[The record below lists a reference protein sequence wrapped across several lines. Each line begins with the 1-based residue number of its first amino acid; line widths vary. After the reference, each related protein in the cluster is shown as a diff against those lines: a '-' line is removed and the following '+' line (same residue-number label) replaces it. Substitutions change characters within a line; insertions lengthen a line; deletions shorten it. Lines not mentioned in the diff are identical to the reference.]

1 MGLFTAVLQMSI
13 AGSYA
18 IAVVVAVR
26 LLLLRKAPKIF
37 AYALWSVVFFRLISP
52 FSFESA
58 LSIIPSPETVPT
70 ATVLPAQLVS
80 YGNGISGS
88 GGANGGLT
96 GGQEAEAAPVRADAA
111 QEAQLHLTAT
121 EAEARLPA
129 DWKEAAALVWASGIA
144 VLVFRGARASFRLKT
159 ALKTARPAGGCLYEW
174 EGARTPFVFGIFRP
188 IIVLPYTLAPHE
200 REYVVEHEKIHI
212 RRFDHVLKPA
222 AFAVLCLHWF
232 NPLVWLAFRLMDEDM
247 EKSCDEA
254 VIRRLGRGIKKDYSA
269 SLLAFAAGS
278 RFPGGSPLA
287 FGEHPTK
294 SRIRNVLNY
303 RKPAFWAILL
313 SATVVAAAIASL
325 AGNQTAARMT
335 EADYAWQ
342 YVEQIK
348 TGIEEGP
355 GEGSGIAG
363 MEITRF
369 EEAGRFE
376 GLLEQPVALWRLEY
390 RLELAEPD
398 RYLVPGGMNVEN
410 GKITEDSSRGKPVLV
425 FGYENGIPIH
435 LGEVWTGEQN
445 LDVPAGQETALRI
458 LFEQEG
464 RLPHET
470 YPGPHGLAIFKLS
483 TGETSHLL
491 LSQPARQGDGGIWT
505 VERWKDGNGY
515 EYYAMPDTELAPVDY
530 YGRLQAEADN
540 GGQAGLLD
548 PFEVAVRYIV
558 DELGQP
564 LDRNELTVDL
574 EAAMAGYGVS
584 PISHYLGYMTGFDD
598 EEGFDFDAVEW
609 LTSADDA
616 ERLRGLGIDPENDL
630 PNGFY
635 ILNKLPVKD
644 PYTVT
649 ENTAYMLLDYA
660 DGVRHKS
667 VSAEEF
673 AQYTRRMDE
682 GGLLCRITTQNGAVT
697 AVEEIYLP

>member
-1 MGLFTAVLQMSI
+1 MGLFTTVLQMSV

-18 IAVVVAVR
+18 IAVVIAVR

-37 AYALWSVVFFRLISP
+37 AYALWSVVLFRLVCP

-58 LSIIPSPETVPT
+58 LGFIPPPETVRT
-70 ATVLPAQLVS
+70 AAVLPAQPATQVTGL
-80 YGNGISGS
+80 SGS
-88 GGANGGLT
+88 GGSSGSLT
-96 GGQEAEAAPVRADAA
+96 GGQSPVAGVVQGPSAALLQPAAAEAETPS
-111 QEAQLHLTAT
+111 
-121 EAEARLPA
+121 PA
-129 DWKEAAALVWASGIA
+129 GWKEAAALVWAAGIA
-144 VLVFRGARASFRLKT
+144 VLLIRGARASLRLKA
-159 ALKTARPAGGCLYEW
+159 ALKTAKPAGRSLYEW

-188 IIVLPYTLAPHE
+188 KIVLPYGLALHE
-200 REYVVEHEKIHI
+200 RDYVIEHERIHI

-222 AFAVLCLHWF
+222 AFVVLCLHWF

-254 VIRRLGRGIKKDYSA
+254 VIRRLGRGIKRDYSA
-269 SLLAFAAGS
+269 SLLSFAGGS

-303 RKPAFWAILL
+303 RKPAFWAIGL
-313 SATVVAAAIASL
+313 SAAVVAAAIAVL

-335 EADYAWQ
+335 EADYARQ
-342 YVEQIK
+342 YVEQIRS
-348 TGIEEGP
+348 GIEEGP
-355 GEGSGIAG
+355 GEEGSIVGA
-363 MEITRF
+363 EITRF

-425 FGYENGIPIH
+425 FGYENGIPVH

-491 LSQPARQGDGGIWT
+491 LSQPARQGGGGIWT

-515 EYYAMPDTELAPVDY
+515 EYYAVPDTELASADY
-530 YGRLQAEADN
+530 YGQLQAEADD
-540 GGQAGLLD
+540 GGQTGLLD

-574 EAAMAGYGVS
+574 EAAMDGYGVS
-584 PISHYLGYMTGFDD
+584 PISHYLGYITGFDD

-649 ENTAYMLLDYA
+649 ENTAYTLLDYE
-660 DGVRHKS
+660 DGVRHKT
-667 VSAEEF
+667 VSAGEF
-673 AQYTRRMDE
+673 GDYAVRTGD
-682 GGLLCRITTQNGAVT
+682 GGLLCRITTQDGAVT